1 MCIVVGL
8 DVHVKSKSV
17 YCIMDKET
25 GEVIAK
31 GKFESNYE
39 GFKKALGKILKE
51 NPKTEVGLENG
62 TGSYKWANIIQDSGG
77 IARVYS
83 ADEVSSKSRSQRKKC
98 DYRDAEDLCNN
109 MRGGVLTKEIRLP
122 PLKIKY
128 LRSQLKLREMYV
140 RQGVQVQ
147 NNTRCIVR
155 EYGIKEEFRSL
166 NEERGWEILLS
177 EKMPKVVKEMIEIN
191 HRQFIEIKKRLE
203 ELEKEISK
211 YDRELKEFEILRSI
225 PGFGDVSTRTMKAL
239 IFDINRF
246 DSGKKLVSY
255 LGLSPSSY
263 DSGERVRHGRI
274 TKEGN
279 KLGRK
284 VLIEVAQK
292 SSMKWHPLN
301 RVYRRYVVKKG
312 HNKAVV
318 AIAAK
323 MCRIMYRM
331 LKNKEEFSVGKLLIK
346 EPVTKKNAY
355 LINNVSVKTE
365 GKAVKEG

>member
-1 MCIVVGL
+1 LCGQKPKICPPNASIPPIEAFIL
-8 DVHVKSKSV
+8 LNILLFILFLFIVKSL
-17 YCIMDKET
+17 T
-25 GEVIAK
+25 
-31 GKFESNYE
+31 
-39 GFKKALGKILKE
+39 
-51 NPKTEVGLENG
+51 
-62 TGSYKWANIIQDSGG
+62 
-77 IARVYS
+77 
-83 ADEVSSKSRSQRKKC
+83 
-98 DYRDAEDLCNN
+98 YRHIN
-109 MRGGVLTKEIRLP
+109 
-122 PLKIKY
+122 KY
-128 LRSQLKLREMYV
+128 
-140 RQGVQVQ
+140 
-147 NNTRCIVR
+147 TP
-155 EYGIKEEFRSL
+155 
-166 NEERGWEILLS
+166 
-177 EKMPKVVKEMIEIN
+177 PKVVKEMIEIN

-203 ELEKEISK
+203 ELEKEIRK

-246 DSGKKLVSY
+246 ESGKKLVSY

-323 MCRIMYRM
+323 LCRIMYRM

-346 EPVTKKNAY
+346 EPANKKNAY